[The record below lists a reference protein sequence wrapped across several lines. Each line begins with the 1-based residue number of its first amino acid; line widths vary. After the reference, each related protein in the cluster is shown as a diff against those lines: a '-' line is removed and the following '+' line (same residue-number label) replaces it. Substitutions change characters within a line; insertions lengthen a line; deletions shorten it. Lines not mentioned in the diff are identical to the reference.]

1 MVERV
6 NARIVE
12 AMTRRSEHGRVSLR
26 AALLALGLVAV
37 IAGAAIVAV
46 PLLGVW
52 QRGNTDQTALS
63 TWQKGG
69 SNALAGAL
77 PTSAAAPV
85 TAPCG
90 SGSPAD
96 YALVTFS
103 APATEHYGGV
113 AGDGTWDDLT
123 SRSMVHY
130 KGTPAPGELGNS
142 IIAFHREPDY
152 EHIDQ
157 LNVGD
162 TVTVQD
168 RSCHSFTYKVTGR
181 WIGDPSNVSQLAP
194 TGGHDLTLITC
205 TPFWV
210 DSQRIVWRASL
221 VSPTT

>member
-1 MVERV
+1 
-6 NARIVE
+6 
-12 AMTRRSEHGRVSLR
+12 MTHRSQHGRVTLR
-26 AALLALGLVAV
+26 MALLALGLATV

-52 QRGNTDQTALS
+52 QRGNNDQTALS

-77 PTSAAAPV
+77 PSSAAAP
-85 TAPCG
+85 AKPACG
-90 SGSPAD
+90 SGSTAD

-103 APATEHYGGV
+103 SPAAEHYGGV

-123 SRSMVHY
+123 NRSMVHY
-130 KGTPAPGELGNS
+130 KGTPGPGDQGNS

-168 RSCHSFTYKVTGR
+168 RSCHSFIYKVTSR

-194 TGGHDLTLITC
+194 TTGHDLTLVTC

-221 VSPTT
+221 VAPTA